1 MNMTS
6 IKDICPDWNEWPAR
20 WMGGPKDEIYGQG
33 ILDAIRPFVEK
44 MIAEKANAKTIRMHL
59 DNLWL
64 LGGEIIRDVSSN
76 GDYGI
81 PPIKKLEAAVDSEG
95 GPMCRHLDT
104 EKEQESFDATCRMLN
119 GFLGKRRQGTANK
132 EVHRIPH
139 PRRVRKR

>member
-1 MNMTS
+1 
-6 IKDICPDWNEWPAR
+6 
-20 WMGGPKDEIYGQG
+20 MGGPKDETYGQG

-95 GPMCRHLDT
+95 
-104 EKEQESFDATCRMLN
+104 ESMPKLVELREAVSRS
-119 GFLGKRRQGTANK
+119 
-132 EVHRIPH
+132 
-139 PRRVRKR
+139 